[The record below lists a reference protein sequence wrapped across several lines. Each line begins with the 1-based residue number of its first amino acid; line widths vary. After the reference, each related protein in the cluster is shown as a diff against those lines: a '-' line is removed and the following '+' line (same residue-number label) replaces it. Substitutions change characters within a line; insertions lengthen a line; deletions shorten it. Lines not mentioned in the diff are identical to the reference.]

1 MRYTIDLYDNDND
14 HYTTILETD
23 NNLEAIYKC
32 EIIGKLLNN
41 KDVII
46 RRNDCNF
53 GIAHDEP
60 FDCVLAYDH
69 LEQSRIACYNL

>member
-23 NNLEAIYKC
+23 NEFEARFKC
-32 EIIGKLLNN
+32 EIIGKLLHN

-53 GIAHDEP
+53 GVYHDEP

-69 LEQSRIACYNL
+69 QEQSRIAIYDL